1 MIEIQKVVPEPIGVK
16 IPKINRI
23 IPKTINPITI
33 EIPPSLNK
41 PFFLFLYPFAIYT
54 INHFPLVPK
63 EKTITWYSNRLHS
76 PSMIFAKSSRVVE
89 YLI

>member
-1 MIEIQKVVPEPIGVK
+1 MLEIKKVVPEPIGVK

-41 PFFLFLYPFAIYT
+41 PFFLFLYPFAYK
-54 INHFPLVPK
+54 H
-63 EKTITWYSNRLHS
+63 Y
-76 PSMIFAKSSRVVE
+76 
-89 YLI
+89 